1 MAPHPSQPGLE
12 VNDSPGL
19 EVVYMSNNDVKP
31 TIEDRSPMGGGY
43 HQEAAT
49 GSGYRQTNFHTS
61 PHSQVSP
68 LEYPQPNYYDGSD
81 KEVAPYMPRKERK
94 RILGLPVALFWVII
108 LLIVA
113 GAIGGGVGGSLAVKN
128 AEINAQKAAAGAD
141 STSSSS
147 PSSSSSQTT
156 AANTFPAT
164 QTVEVP
170 TTSLPPTSTSSL
182 AASTASSSNPAI
194 PFDGGCPRVDN
205 TRFTPR
211 TSSGQAIGVPD
222 VVNSQSFLR
231 LCNTNFPG
239 GAAYGNPGVAD
250 IFKTFASSLD
260 ECMTLCAAYNADP
273 GSTQFQRDKGF
284 CRSVSIV
291 KKADEFCYLKNGTG
305 VNNTFGAPNDFA
317 SAVLIEDLINP

>member
-1 MAPHPSQPGLE
+1 MPPHPSQPGLE

-31 TIEDRSPMGGGY
+31 AIGDVY
-43 HQEAAT
+43 HQDAAT
-49 GSGYRQTNFHTS
+49 GSGYRQTNYHTS
-61 PHSQVSP
+61 PHSQASP
-68 LEYPQPNYYDGSD
+68 LEYPQPSYYDGSD
-81 KEVAPYMPRKERK
+81 KEVAPYRPPKERK

-108 LLIVA
+108 ILIVA

-141 STSSSS
+141 STSS
-147 PSSSSSQTT
+147 QTTT

-164 QTVEVP
+164 TQTVPVP
-170 TTSLPPTSTSSL
+170 PTISLPPTSSTSSL
-182 AASTASSSNPAI
+182 AASTASSSSSDPAI
-194 PFDGGCPRVDN
+194 PFDGGCPRVNN

-211 TSSGQAIGVPD
+211 TSSGQAFAVPD

-239 GAAYGNPGVAD
+239 GAAYGNPGVVD
-250 IFKTFASSLD
+250 IFKTFAASLD
-260 ECMTLCAAYNADP
+260 ECMALCAAYNADP

-284 CRSVSIV
+284 S
-291 KKADEFCYLKNGTG
+291 DEFCYLKNGTG